1 MKPSRPWIIGIAACG
16 LGAVALAAWPLPQG
30 AEAPE
35 KALDVYRGPEHQTLE
50 VAARGGAPAFRLSTS
65 EEPAAAATASAAPV
79 LVGIVGGREAY
90 LKSTATGEIT
100 RVRAGGFLD
109 GWRVAGVDVRS
120 ATVVLGSERR
130 RLTLF
135 ERSDPPTASP
145 APGAPQG
152 G

>member
-1 MKPSRPWIIGIAACG
+1 MAGCGI
-16 LGAVALAAWPLPQG
+16 VALALVAWPLPQP
-30 AEAPE
+30 ASAPE
-35 KALDVYRGPEHQTLE
+35 KAADAYRGPEHQTLE
-50 VAARGGAPAFRLSTS
+50 VAARGSAAAFRLSTS
-65 EEPAAAATASAAPV
+65 NEPAAVSTASAAPV
-79 LVGIVGGREAY
+79 LVGLVGGREAY

-100 RVRAGGFLD
+100 RVRAGGVLD